1 MVFAILSRTLHMY
14 PRKVC
19 NASKAAV
26 GRVTPRTLLKW
37 ISEPISMRMLTN
49 AHITNFPPVA
59 STSINT
65 RTDMSAIV
73 RHTFASIGAI
83 LERLIFKKLKK
94 QNNKLNRQ
102 HNLSVP
108 QSFTCMQ
115 PSHYLHTM
123 HPALWY
129 LLPTYHKHK
138 PCQSRDI
145 IITIL

>member
-1 MVFAILSRTLHMY
+1 MVFAILSRTLHKY

-19 NASKAAV
+19 IACKAAV
-26 GRVTPRTLLKW
+26 GRRTPRNLLKW

-65 RTDMSAIV
+65 RTDMSVIV
-73 RHTFASIGAI
+73 RHTFAIS
-83 LERLIFKKLKK
+83 ERLTFKKLKK

-115 PSHYLHTM
+115 PSQYLHTM

-145 IITIL
+145 IITTL